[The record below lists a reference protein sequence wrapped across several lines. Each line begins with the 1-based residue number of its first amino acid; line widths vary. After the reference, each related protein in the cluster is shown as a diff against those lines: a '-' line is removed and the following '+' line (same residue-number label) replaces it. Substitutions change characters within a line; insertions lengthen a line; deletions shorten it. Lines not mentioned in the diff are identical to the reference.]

1 MLKKLKKLLAKLVY
15 FFLPIKKTIVFERN
29 NKVTIEISNS
39 FSNTGLKIEDIYKK
53 GVSSKGENR
62 GLGLYKV
69 KDILSRYPKVSRDTQ
84 ITNDIFMQKL
94 VIDKVELP
102 VS

>member
-1 MLKKLKKLLAKLVY
+1 MINEDKA
-15 FFLPIKKTIVFERN
+15 T
-29 NKVTIEISNS
+29 VTIEISNTY
-39 FSNTGLKIEDIYKK
+39 SNKEISIEHMFEK

-69 KDILSRYPKVSRDTQ
+69 KDILSRYPKVSSDTQ

-94 VIDKVELP
+94 VIDKVNLP
-102 VS
+102 VY